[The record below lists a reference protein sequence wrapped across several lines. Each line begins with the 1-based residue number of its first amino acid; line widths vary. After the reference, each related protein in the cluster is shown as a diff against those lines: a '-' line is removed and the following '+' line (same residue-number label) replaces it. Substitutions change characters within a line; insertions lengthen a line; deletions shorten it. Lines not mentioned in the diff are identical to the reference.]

1 MNSFNEEI
9 YREIDFDNSAV
20 QGNLILSN
28 DIKIIGSRKITIEEE
43 NHEGVKIVLN
53 KDAEDNIKEIK
64 FVCSCGET
72 KTVLLDYDE
81 E

>member
-1 MNSFNEEI
+1 MDSFNEEI
-9 YREIDFDNSAV
+9 YREIDFDSTALN
-20 QGNLILSN
+20 GNLISSN

-53 KDAEDNIKEIK
+53 KDSEDNIKEIK

-72 KTVLLDYDE
+72 KTVLLDYNDE
-81 E
+81 